1 MSPNS
6 QPEVTLERIVTGEN
20 NKITMNSAALVKSS
34 PEEDKPV
41 KEPGFDEFL
50 TLING
55 NDGCGASPENYTPT
69 DPGVAT
75 ASNEGDTAG
84 DGTAEESNANDKKKN
99 VPPNQTRRR
108 SSELRGEL
116 AVNNLTDS
124 VKTADSWGGKEG
136 SLPPLVRPHRSTM
149 PEFATTSLKLLA
161 SGGEDGDVVSDLDGD
176 NSDLGDDPS
185 PQDKNEDPDP
195 SQRSKSWSQPKR
207 DTEDSD
213 DNVVANHVNFKK
225 LLQPGSSQYYY
236 SQANRSNR
244 QMIHKIKSKK
254 KVARGVSLDESGHSK
269 VSILSERE
277 QASSYRGPAPLKKD
291 GSKIKSLMKVS
302 RESSFSASVDSM
314 PDTEQQEGGG
324 NAVGPRR
331 CSFSSVDIREHER
344 VAGDNPCVTSGVP
357 LSIGWGYYQ
366 HEPISLDLYESNK
379 GPSRDKIEM
388 MVPASIR
395 KQILRDEF
403 SVPIADMNA
412 AMKEVNITKRQRRH
426 TVATEHMEG
435 WSEVLESAK
444 RKFGRF
450 VKGTSNAK
458 EEEKVWAQA
467 HKSAMS
473 EYLNK
478 HGESSLGKNPG
489 IAGVGSIN
497 KGPKIVPDNNREAR

>member
-1 MSPNS
+1 
-6 QPEVTLERIVTGEN
+6 
-20 NKITMNSAALVKSS
+20 
-34 PEEDKPV
+34 
-41 KEPGFDEFL
+41 
-50 TLING
+50 
-55 NDGCGASPENYTPT
+55 
-69 DPGVAT
+69 
-75 ASNEGDTAG
+75 
-84 DGTAEESNANDKKKN
+84 
-99 VPPNQTRRR
+99 
-108 SSELRGEL
+108 
-116 AVNNLTDS
+116 
-124 VKTADSWGGKEG
+124 
-136 SLPPLVRPHRSTM
+136 M

-185 PQDKNEDPDP
+185 PQDKNKDPDP

-277 QASSYRGPAPLKKD
+277 QASSYRGPTPLKKD

-314 PDTEQQEGGG
+314 PDPEQQEGGG